1 MLKKYVDLIN
11 LAIVSTVLRMQIIT
25 IDRRIFCADIMAVE
39 EFELLVIVLY
49 QKLNQERCEILATG
63 KKFNLLKL
71 HNFYF

>member
-1 MLKKYVDLIN
+1 
-11 LAIVSTVLRMQIIT
+11 
-25 IDRRIFCADIMAVE
+25 MAVE